1 MPDAEASL
9 MPVERLAIAALYA
22 RLTAV
27 TPSPRLRLD
36 SGLTSLDVLH
46 PAQHNAGDV
55 NTQVEVSHILVS
67 NSLSHNQSHKDVS

>member
-1 MPDAEASL
+1 MADSEAPL
-9 MPVERLAIAALYA
+9 APVERLTIVALYA
-22 RLTAV
+22 R
-27 TPSPRLRLD
+27 
-36 SGLTSLDVLH
+36 LTSLDVLH